1 MPSSTSRS
9 PGPVR
14 PAGAGERAV
23 MREAWRTLSVVSLA
37 SIFSGMSTSALNVAL
52 PTVVRHFSASATA
65 ASWILLA
72 FMLTQ
77 TVLMVTFGRLA
88 DLFGRRSMYLAGL
101 ATFTVASLAAG
112 LAPSAW
118 ALVACRVLQA
128 AGSAML
134 LTNSAA
140 IVTDAF
146 PRERLGQGMG
156 VYLASFSIAQLL
168 GPTLGG
174 FLAAHA
180 GWRWLF
186 WYNVPVGVACLLW
199 GAVALRPTPTAGER
213 RALDLPGNLLALLS
227 LGGGLVAL
235 SQVTSLGWGAPPV
248 LCGLGMFA
256 VLLPA
261 FLLLERRTP
270 HPLVDVSLFRDRAF
284 AFGLLASF
292 LNSVAQIG
300 VVLLFG
306 LYFQAV
312 GGMDPLAAGV
322 RVLPVALTA
331 LVFSSSAGLL
341 QRRFDARTLT
351 VVGNVTTAAGLL
363 VLLLSATSEVRYE
376 HVALGLALT
385 GAGSGLFM
393 PSNTTA
399 LMRSLPSA
407 RLGIAN
413 AMRLMLQNAGIVVGT
428 AVILSVL
435 TSPLPLDLRR
445 YVFAGTIS
453 GVSGRGLHDLVTGY
467 HWTLLTM
474 LAICAATLV
483 ASACARRAGRDA
495 RPGAGD
501 GTRGDVR
508 PATAAAA

>member
-1 MPSSTSRS
+1 MPSST
-9 PGPVR
+9 PG
-14 PAGAGERAV
+14 PAGAVALSGAPAAQVAGERTV
-23 MREAWRTLSVVSLA
+23 MREAWRTLSVVGLA

-72 FMLTQ
+72 FMLAQ
-77 TVLMVTFGRLA
+77 TVLMVTSGRLA

-101 ATFTVASLAAG
+101 ATFTLASLGAG
-112 LAPSAW
+112 LAPNAW
-118 ALVACRVLQA
+118 VLVGLRVVQA

-146 PRERLGQGMG
+146 PRDRLGQGMG

-199 GAVALRPTPTAGER
+199 GAVALRRTPPSGER
-213 RALDLPGNLLALLS
+213 RALDLPGNLLVLLS

-248 LCGLGMFA
+248 LLGLGLFA

-261 FLLLERRTP
+261 FLLVERRTA

-292 LNSVAQIG
+292 LNAVAQVG

-312 GGMDPLAAGV
+312 AGEDPLAAGL
-322 RVLPVALTA
+322 RVLPVAVTA

-341 QRRFDARTLT
+341 HRRFAPRTLT
-351 VVGNVTTAAGLL
+351 VVGNATTAAGLV
-363 VLLLSATSEVRYE
+363 VLLLTATAEPRYD
-376 HVALGLALT
+376 HVALGLVLA

-399 LMRSLPSA
+399 LMRALPSA

-428 AVILSVL
+428 ALILSVL
-435 TSPLPLDLRR
+435 TSPLAPDLRR
-445 YVFAGTIS
+445 YVFAGTLS
-453 GVSGRGLHDLVTGY
+453 GVSGSGLHDLVTGY
-467 HWTLLTM
+467 HRTLLTM
-474 LAICAATLV
+474 LGMCAATLL
-483 ASACARRAGRDA
+483 ASACARRADR
-495 RPGAGD
+495 GAD
-501 GTRGDVR
+501 PV
-508 PATAAAA
+508 AAAAG